1 MLSSQTQRRIRAFQ
15 RVSHT
20 LGGLGVLYVSL
31 SEERGGGPLPWVA
44 GIAAVLLL
52 GLVGWERLQPG
63 AQPVSAEI
71 VAELLGMGVLV
82 GAAVRLGPGLLSAV
96 QMVLATGLAVALVL
110 HRRAH
115 RTAHVVEKGAPG

>member
-20 LGGLGVLYVSL
+20 LGGLGAFQIAL
-31 SEERGGGPLPWVA
+31 SEERGGGPLPWMA

>member
-20 LGGLGVLYVSL
+20 LGGLGALHVAL
-31 SEERGGGPLPWVA
+31 SEERGGGALPWVA

-71 VAELLGMGVLV
+71 AAELLGMGVLV
-82 GAAVRLGPGLLSAV
+82 GAAVRRGPGLISAV
-96 QMVLATGLAVALVL
+96 ELLLATGLAVALVL

-115 RTAHVVEKGAPG
+115 RTAHVAEKGAPG

>member
-20 LGGLGVLYVSL
+20 LGGLGALQVALG
-31 SEERGGGPLPWVA
+31 EERGGGPLPWVA

-63 AQPVSAEI
+63 AQPVSAQI

-82 GAAVRLGPGLLSAV
+82 GAGVRLGPGLLSAV

-115 RTAHVVEKGAPG
+115 RTARVVEKGAPG